1 MQRARRGGRRPS
13 PERRAPCRACV
24 LGQGQAGAWVSV
36 RVRVRVREE
45 GDKAKAWARAGVR
58 ASRNGIAEW
67 AEPADPD
74 LNGVE

>member
-1 MQRARRGGRRPS
+1 MQRARRGGRRPL

-36 RVRVRVREE
+36 RGRVREE

-58 ASRNGIAEW
+58 ASRNGIAGW
-67 AEPADPD
+67 AQPADPD